1 MIVPL
6 SGWPLKF
13 DLRILRLLKNMIT
26 MTENLPFYIHC
37 FSKLKRD
44 MKNGGAPHKPILLLA
59 VIRLFQQGI
68 YSNSQ
73 LPIVPELV
81 ASFKTIWSQLV
92 VTRHDPIFALPFYHM
107 RSESFWNLVANPG
120 CEIWIESKSSMRS
133 FANLTTAVRFAEL
146 DDSLAS
152 ILLTPEGRE
161 ILKDTLLETYFPD
174 TRDGYVESGGDDL
187 PNGNVLNESPNEYK
201 RKLAELKNRLNNE
214 AFQEEVFVRG
224 GIFKRE
230 IPKIYNN
237 TCAISGMRVDALL
250 SISMVDACHIV
261 PFSEGYDDTLVNGI
275 ALCPN
280 LHRAFD
286 RGLISISDDYRVLL
300 KKNFVENRES
310 PFNLGQFEGAQISL
324 PADPVHFPALENIA
338 QHRKKFGFY

>member
-1 MIVPL
+1 
-6 SGWPLKF
+6 
-13 DLRILRLLKNMIT
+13 
-26 MTENLPFYIHC
+26 MTKKLPFYIHC

-59 VIRLFQQGI
+59 VIRLFEKGI
-68 YSNSQ
+68 YTNNQ
-73 LPIVPELV
+73 LFILPELV

-107 RSESFWNLVANPG
+107 RSEPFWKLVANPG

-146 DDSLAS
+146 EDSLVS
-152 ILLTPEGRE
+152 ILLTPDGRE
-161 ILKDTLLETYFPD
+161 ILKDTLLQKYFPD
-174 TRDGYVESGGDDL
+174 TRHGYVESAGDDL
-187 PNGNVLNESPNEYK
+187 PNGSLLNEDPEEYK

-275 ALCPN
+275 ALSPN

-286 RGLISISDDYRVLL
+286 RGLISISDDYRVIVNN
-300 KKNFVENRES
+300 NFVENGKS
-310 PFNLGQFEGAQISL
+310 PFNIGQFDGLQISL
-324 PADPVHFPALENIA
+324 PTDPSHFPALENLA
-338 QHRKKFGFY
+338 QHRNRFGFNYT